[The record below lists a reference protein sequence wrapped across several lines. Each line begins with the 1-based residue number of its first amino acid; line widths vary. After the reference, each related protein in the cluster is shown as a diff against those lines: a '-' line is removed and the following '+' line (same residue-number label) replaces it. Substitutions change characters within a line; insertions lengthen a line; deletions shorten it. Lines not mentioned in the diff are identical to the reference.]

1 MALDIIA
8 EFIDGSKVA
17 QLTGVS
23 LGGYISN
30 GTGLITGAPVTLARG
45 ANAVTGITKTGT
57 LLITMPSGS
66 SASAASNGAT
76 IANTPVACPAGATT
90 AINITALG
98 AGTITVT
105 VTVAATTDIIE
116 IVGLRTIQAVIGAS
130 LSGGYKLDPAAVS
143 IAGNK
148 VTIQP
153 MYYAYNSGAGADGV
167 AINVPTSVDLSA
179 VLCNL
184 TVIGY

>member
-1 MALDIIA
+1 MASYN
-8 EFIDGSKVA
+8 FIDQFQDGSKLA
-17 QLTGVS
+17 NQQNL
-23 LGGYISN
+23 LGGTASN
-30 GTGLITGAPVTLARG
+30 GTGTFAAAPLTLA
-45 ANAVTGITKTGT
+45 
-57 LLITMPSGS
+57 
-66 SASAASNGAT
+66 
-76 IANTPVACPAGATT
+76 AGL
-90 AINITALG
+90 N
-98 AGTITVT
+98 TITVT
-105 VTVAATTDIIE
+105 KPGTFVIVLPSGTSAVIATGTGAITGSPVTALGGTTTTVTFTGIAGQTFTVTTTVNATAEVIE
-116 IVGLRTIQAVIGAS
+116 VLGIRTIQAVIGAS